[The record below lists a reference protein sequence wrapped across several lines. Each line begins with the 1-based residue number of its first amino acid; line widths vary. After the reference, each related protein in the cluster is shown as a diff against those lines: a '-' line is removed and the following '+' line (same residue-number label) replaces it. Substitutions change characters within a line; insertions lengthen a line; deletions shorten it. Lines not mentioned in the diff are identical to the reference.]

1 MLSRS
6 CWSVAAVVAVVSN
19 SLVPSPTA
27 VSQASA
33 ADDGFVE
40 MFNGKNLD
48 GWVVEG
54 TKDVQRQ
61 GERKPV
67 WTAENGTIV
76 CAGGGFGFL
85 RYDKTLG
92 DFVVHVEYRLAKRC
106 NSGLGIRSV
115 KYRGSAASRPSFAAY
130 EIQLLDD
137 AGKKPDEHS
146 SGSLYRYVAPKVNST
161 KPAGQWNS
169 IDIECRGPK
178 IRITQNGQ
186 VLHDLDQTTIEAIKK
201 KPLSGYFALQNHG
214 GKIEFR
220 NLRVKELK

>member
-1 MLSRS
+1 MSFARL
-6 CWSVAAVVAVVSN
+6 CLMTAVVAAVSVVLSTPAVFAA
-19 SLVPSPTA
+19 P
-27 VSQASA
+27 A

-54 TKDVQRQ
+54 TKDFQRQ

-67 WTAENGTIV
+67 WTAEKGTIV
-76 CAGGGFGFL
+76 CAGSGFGFL
-85 RYDKTLG
+85 RYDKKLG
-92 DFVVHVEYRLAKRC
+92 DFIVHVEYRLAKRC

-137 AGKKPDEHS
+137 AGKKPNEYS

-161 KPAGQWNS
+161 RPAGEWNT

-186 VLHDLDQTTIEAIKK
+186 VLHDLDQTTIEAIKT
-201 KPLSGYFALQNHG
+201 KPLTGYFALQDHG

-220 NLRVKELK
+220 NLRVKELH